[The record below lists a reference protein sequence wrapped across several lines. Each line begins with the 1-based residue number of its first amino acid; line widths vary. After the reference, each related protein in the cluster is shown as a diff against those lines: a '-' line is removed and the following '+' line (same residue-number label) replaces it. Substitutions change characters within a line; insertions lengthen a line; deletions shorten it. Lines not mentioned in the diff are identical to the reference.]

1 MKFIF
6 KIFVLVGIIIIGK
19 FLKEDTSNAVVT
31 EKSPKAADVYSM
43 KETAPQN
50 VTTQQTSYMFNPSN

>member
-19 FLKEDTSNAVVT
+19 FLKEDNTSAVVT
-31 EKSPKAADVYSM
+31 EKSPKSADVYSM
-43 KETAPQN
+43 KENTPK
-50 VTTQQTSYMFNPSN
+50 VMTQQANYMFNPSN

>member
-31 EKSPKAADVYSM
+31 ERSPKSADVYSM
-43 KETAPQN
+43 QEPAPQT
-50 VTTQQTSYMFNPSN
+50 VTTQQTNYMFNPSN